1 MLQSPA
7 QPIRTLVT
15 PALTLAGRN
24 KTYKVGPDPAM
35 KEQWA
40 SFMTDFGKVEIF
52 ILVE

>member
-1 MLQSPA
+1 MSTQT
-7 QPIRTLVT
+7 IRILTT
-15 PALTLAGRN
+15 PALILAGRN
-24 KTYKVGPDPAM
+24 KTYKVGPDPGM